1 MVGGDVTKA
10 KIKIMMP
17 PKQLKPA
24 AIRNGRKASKRG
36 RTLGSNLDFLPVGW
50 ETPPLS
56 WVSQPQARGAKVIL
70 SDHLGA
76 SSDYS
81 FCVPTQFR
89 LKSRFLTFLL
99 GRLQCAKLS
108 GTGLS
113 DAVQT
118 ELKGYLHW
126 LKNPQSL
133 SSFICPWPHLREAPN
148 LSLHWTCHRSPRA
161 FELAARVPNEWLRGM

>member
-1 MVGGDVTKA
+1 MSGIHLRERNLIFVIKNLILVNIIEKSQKKLDLKAKGMGGGWGDVTKA
-10 KIKIMMP
+10 EIKIMMP

-24 AIRNGRKASKRG
+24 DIRNGRKASKRG
-36 RTLGSNLDFLPVGW
+36 RTLGSNLDFVPVGW

-56 WVSQPQARGAKVIL
+56 WVSQPQARGAKVIF
-70 SDHLGA
+70 SEDHLGA

-99 GRLQCAKLS
+99 GRLKCAKLS

-118 ELKGYLHW
+118 ELNK
-126 LKNPQSL
+126 
-133 SSFICPWPHLREAPN
+133 RV
-148 LSLHWTCHRSPRA
+148 TCI
-161 FELAARVPNEWLRGM
+161 G